1 MAQDSSNLIWIDLEM
16 TGLDTERD
24 QVIEIA
30 TIVTDSNLNPLAEG
44 PMLAIHQSAE
54 VMEAM
59 VSSLKGLGGHGV
71 SEALVYIKEM
81 SIGLAIIL
89 FLIFEPD
96 GLAHRW
102 RMIKSYWKLYPF
114 SY

>member
-1 MAQDSSNLIWIDLEM
+1 MELGVGGLEAIAPSLGS
-16 TGLDTERD
+16 GL
-24 QVIEIA
+24 A
-30 TIVTDSNLNPLAEG
+30 
-44 PMLAIHQSAE
+44 
-54 VMEAM
+54 
-59 VSSLKGLGGHGV
+59 
-71 SEALVYIKEM
+71 YIKEM

-102 RMIKSYWKLYPF
+102 RQVKSYWKLYPF